1 MGQGGTTLQNSI
13 GENPFPWN
21 KLERVGTSW
30 NKNIWELVPVG
41 TRPEGRVEKRFL
53 GLMGPF
59 GPKGS

>member
-1 MGQGGTTLQNSI
+1 MQNSM

-41 TRPEGRVEKRFL
+41 DAVRQSDTGKRFRRFRRFKAL
-53 GLMGPF
+53 W
-59 GPKGS
+59 